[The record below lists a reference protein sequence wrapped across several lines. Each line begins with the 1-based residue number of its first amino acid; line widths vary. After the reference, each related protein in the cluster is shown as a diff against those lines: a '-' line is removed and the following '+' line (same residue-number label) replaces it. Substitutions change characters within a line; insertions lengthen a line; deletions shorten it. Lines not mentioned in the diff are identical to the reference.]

1 MASIYDT
8 IYQGSPYQID
18 PYRTPRQPQAAQ
30 KNWYQMTDL
39 EQMRELQTKQKQLAT
54 MPVYAGEERRKD
66 GRFREALQPFINTL
80 QFIGGVLNIGGAS
93 ISGAVKQLV
102 DGTPGFDTQEYFRDV
117 FNFKEQVSWRDVIGI
132 LAEKD
137 VDKNMWD
144 KKWAQITFG
153 LIADIA
159 LDPSTWVGGFGVKA
173 FKNPRALDDLIHQA
187 GRLAQAKGLNPL
199 KINRVMNNIRRKATR
214 KWGVKA
220 PWQFKKDIPLEKLG
234 LPKIMQRMAKFTAKE
249 GVDPSTVTA
258 FAKRTAKTLDT
269 AGFLK
274 KRAWYQVVDDAFAD
288 WIPGYKTVRK
298 ALNPKAEAIQDV
310 AQRKGRYK
318 NITAERSAKIGK
330 TLKREFKNLNEEQGE
345 LLREFM
351 EVPKYVNE
359 EMAGFLAHK
368 AELVTQFVKKYEL
381 ADTDFHKVFGEMVE
395 HNKEYEQIFRK
406 STTELLE
413 KTTRLT
419 PSEIV
424 KQTNEY
430 FDQSAIM
437 RMQTVLDDAGI
448 KFGDLLS
455 LKNADYYGEVKT
467 VERWFKETYPN
478 MLKKLDKDQVAFLE
492 TMMDINRKYMDDMA
506 KWERE
511 LDVPTP
517 YKRDY
522 GYAATGRKMS
532 TAEGSELGSV
542 FPSFL
547 KHKTGITYKEKIAQ
561 LERNMVELGYARN
574 IKQARKYLRDGK
586 YIKEF
591 GRVYYTIQEQ
601 TYARM
606 NEGMKAIHRKMFF
619 DDVAKKWG
627 MKLQKGIDAPANMT
641 IAGVKELEGYIFD
654 ANTAEYLGRAIDV
667 FSTNAEMNKFVGLFD
682 KVMNWWKVL
691 VTSVNPGFHFRNAY
705 GSAFNGYAK
714 WGIAIASP
722 KHWKQAKKIVGFA
735 NKYTPDMAKIIGV
748 DDLSSTAKWL
758 GEEIVDGVT
767 YRDAVKVFKETGVIS
782 KKFKATEVIREGYK
796 YQGNTKKLARLL
808 NVAGKESILAKAGDK
823 IGSDTESYFRT
834 VGALIELKRTGN
846 LKQAAYTAQEV
857 FVNYQNLAQ
866 FENQIGRRVFPFWSW
881 LKQNTVNQIKFV
893 FTQPGR
899 YSKIARIAQAS
910 EAGAPEKLEE
920 KLRPEYFNRLGM
932 WQLPITLP
940 DGTPLFFNPDFPFKD
955 LMNLNPV
962 NWRTNILSSL
972 SPFIK
977 LPLELVPKTGYD
989 IFRGR
994 QIERYPGYKAPVP
1007 GIMQA
1012 LVRGLDKATGDKLGV
1027 EKNNRGQYVMNPKA
1041 AHAITS
1047 LLPFVRNTSKMLMME
1062 PVTMDADKYFQ
1073 WASYMLGIKIKPVDK
1088 LTQQYY
1094 YTRDEIRK
1102 RKEQLRGLQ

>member
-1 MASIYDT
+1 MASVYDS
-8 IYQGSPYQID
+8 IYQQSPYKLNVYGQ
-18 PYRTPRQPQAAQ
+18 TFRQP
-30 KNWYQMTDL
+30 KKRWYEMSDL
-39 EQMRELQTKQKQLAT
+39 EQMKELQGKQRQLAET
-54 MPVYAGEERRKD
+54 PVYAGEEKRRD
-66 GRFREALQPFINTL
+66 FSFREALQPFINTL
-80 QFIGGVLNIGGAS
+80 QVIGGVLNIGGAA

-102 DGTPGFDTQEYFRDV
+102 DGTPGFDTQEYFKDV

-159 LDPSTWVGGFGVKA
+159 LDPFTWVGGFGITA
-173 FKNPRALDDLIHQA
+173 FKNPKALGDLVKQA
-187 GRLAQAKGLNPL
+187 GKLAQAKGMNPL
-199 KINRVMNNIRRKATR
+199 TINRVMNNIRRKATR

-220 PWQFKKDIPLEKLG
+220 PWQFKKDIPLEKMG

-249 GVDPSTVTA
+249 GVDPSSVTD
-258 FAKRTAKTLDT
+258 FAKITAKTLDT

-274 KRAWYQVVDDAFAD
+274 KRAWHQVVDDAFAT
-288 WIPGYKTVRK
+288 WVPGYKIVRK
-298 ALNPKAEAIQDV
+298 ALNPKAEAIQDIV
-310 AQRKGRYK
+310 QRKAMYK
-318 NITAERSAKIGK
+318 NITADKSAQISKE
-330 TLKREFKNLNEEQGE
+330 LKGVFKKLNEEEAE

-351 EVPKYVNE
+351 EVPKYVNG

-368 AELVTQFVKKYEL
+368 AELVTQFVKKYGE
-381 ADTDFHKVFGEMVE
+381 ADTGFHKVFDEMVK
-395 HNKEYEQIFRK
+395 HNKEYKTVFRK
-406 STTELLE
+406 STTELLK
-413 KTTRLT
+413 KTTKLS
-419 PSEIV
+419 PAEIV
-424 KQTNEY
+424 KQTDVY
-430 FDQSAIM
+430 FDQSALF

-448 KFGDLLS
+448 GYGDLLS
-455 LKNADYYGEVKT
+455 LKNADMYGEVKT
-467 VERWFKETYPN
+467 VERWFKETYPD
-478 MLKKLDKDQVAFLE
+478 MLKRFDDDQMALLE
-492 TMMDINRKYMDDMA
+492 TIMDVNRKYMDDMA
-506 KWERE
+506 VWERQYE
-511 LDVPTP
+511 VPTP

-532 TAEGSELGSV
+532 TAEGSELGSL

-547 KHKTGITYKEKIAQ
+547 KHKTGVTYKEKIAQ
-561 LERNMVELGYARN
+561 LEIDMVDLGYARN
-574 IKQARKYLRDGK
+574 IKQAKKYLRDGK
-586 YIKEF
+586 YIKKF
-591 GRVYYTIQEQ
+591 GEVYYTIQEQ

-606 NEGMKAIHRKMFF
+606 NAGMKAIHRKMFF
-619 DDVAKKWG
+619 DDVAKEWG
-627 MKLQKGIDAPANMT
+627 MKLQKGVNAPANMT
-641 IAGVKELEGYIFD
+641 VDGVKELESYIFD
-654 ANTAEYLGRAIDV
+654 ADTAEYLGRAIDV
-667 FSTNAEMNKFVGLFD
+667 FSTNDEMNKFVGLFD

-714 WGIAIASP
+714 WGVAIANP
-722 KHWKQAKKIVGFA
+722 KYWKQAKKMVGFA

-748 DDLSSTAKWL
+748 DDLTGTAKWL
-758 GEEIVDGVT
+758 GEEIAEGVT
-767 YRDAVKVFKETGVIS
+767 YRDAIKMFKETGVIG

-808 NVAGKESILAKAGDK
+808 NVAGKESVLAKLGDK

-834 VGALIELKRTGN
+834 VGALVELNRTGN
-846 LKQAAYTAQEV
+846 LKQAAFTAQEV
-857 FVNYQNLAQ
+857 FVNYQNLSQ
-866 FENQIGRRVFPFWSW
+866 FERQIGRRVFPFWSW
-881 LKQNTVNQIKFV
+881 MKQNTVNQIKFV

-899 YSKIARIAQAS
+899 YSKIARIAQAL

-962 NWRTNILSSL
+962 NWRTNILTSL
-972 SPFIK
+972 SPIIK
-977 LPLELVPKTGYD
+977 LPLELVPKEGFD

-994 QIERYPGYKAPVP
+994 QIVRYPGYKAPIP
-1007 GIMQA
+1007 GILQTFA
-1012 LVRGLDKATGDKLGV
+1012 RGLDKASGGQLGL
-1027 EKNNRGQYVMNPKA
+1027 EINNRGQYTMNPKA

-1047 LLPFVRNTSKMLMME
+1047 LLPFVRNTSRMLMLEPTAME
-1062 PVTMDADKYFQ
+1062 ADKYFQ
-1073 WASYMLGIKIKPVDK
+1073 WASYMLGIKIKPVDR

-1094 YTRDEIRK
+1094 YTRREIKK
-1102 RKEQLRGLQ
+1102 RQEQLR